1 MLHSRHLL
9 AGAVLLS
16 LGAAACSDDSQPS
29 APDAVAG
36 TPAMAAARAS
46 EPTNDF
52 ILILPEGV
60 APSSTLKR
68 DVAAAG
74 GTLLSVQPELG
85 LAYANSSAPDF
96 EAKAAK
102 LKGVQH
108 AVRDLMVQWT
118 DPNTRFET
126 VEAEASISF
135 DANAIHGSTESFWNA
150 QWNATAI
157 SAPDAWDAGY
167 RGRGARVAVIDGGFH
182 NVHIDL
188 DANLD
193 VARSRSFVPGF
204 AYNQD
209 VGTFW
214 HGTHVAGIVAAEV
227 NGLGTAGIAPEAT
240 IIGLKALHN
249 GTGSFHSVIDA
260 IYYAAT
266 PIAQD
271 GAGAHIINMSL
282 GAILPK
288 QGNAGTIHLL
298 TALSRATSWARKQ
311 GVLVIAASGNDALD
325 LDHIYNY
332 VSVPAEAV
340 GVVNVSALGPMG
352 FYVAGN
358 NTSVDRPA
366 SYSNFGQ
373 SSISLGAPG
382 GDIALPGNAVCS
394 VPRIPTG
401 TLAQFCWAMDMVLST
416 SRGATP
422 GAVSSYAWAAGTSM
436 ASPAVAGVAA
446 LIVGKYGPMD
456 PVQLEA
462 KLKSS
467 SDDLGKPGRDD
478 FYGHGRVNAYRAV
491 TE

>member
-16 LGAAACSDDSQPS
+16 LGAAACSDNSQPS

-36 TPAMAAARAS
+36 TPAKAAARAS

-52 ILILPEGV
+52 ILILPEAV
-60 APSSTLKR
+60 AVSPTLKR

-74 GTLLSVQPELG
+74 GTLLDVKPELG
-85 LAYANSSAPDF
+85 LAYANSTAPDF
-96 EAKAAK
+96 QAKAAK
-102 LKGVQH
+102 IKGVQH
-108 AVRDLMVQWT
+108 AVRDLLVQWT
-118 DPNTRFET
+118 DPNTRFESI
-126 VEAEASISF
+126 EAEASGGF
-135 DANAIHGSTESFWNA
+135 DASAIHGSTESFWNA

-157 SAPDAWDAGY
+157 HAPDAWDAGY

-182 NVHIDL
+182 NVHVDL
-188 DANLD
+188 DANID

-249 GTGSFHSVIDA
+249 GSGSFEAVIDA
-260 IYYAAT
+260 IFYAAN
-266 PIAQD
+266 PIAQG

-288 QGNAGTIHLL
+288 QGNEGTIQLL
-298 TALSRATSWARKQ
+298 VALSRATSYARKQ
-311 GVLVIAASGNDALD
+311 GLLVIAAAGNEGLD
-325 LDHIYNY
+325 LDHIQNV

-352 FYVAGN
+352 LYVAGN
-358 NTSVDRPA
+358 STSVDRLA

-382 GDIALPGNAVCS
+382 GDFALPGNAVCS
-394 VPRIPTG
+394 VARIPSG
-401 TLAQFCWAMDMVLST
+401 TLAQLCWAMDMVLST
-416 SRGATP
+416 SRGT
-422 GAVSSYAWAAGTSM
+422 GASISSYTWAAGTSM
-436 ASPAVAGVAA
+436 AAPAVAGVAA

-456 PVQLEA
+456 PAQLEA
-462 KLKSS
+462 KLRSS

-478 FYGHGRVNAYRAV
+478 AYGHGRVNAYRAV

>member
-9 AGAVLLS
+9 AGAALLS
-16 LGAAACSDDSQPS
+16 LGAAACADSQPT
-29 APDAVAG
+29 APDAVAAA
-36 TPAMAAARAS
+36 PALAAARSS

-52 ILILPEGV
+52 ILILPEGAAV
-60 APSSTLKR
+60 PTTLKS

-85 LAYANSSAPDF
+85 LAYANSTAPDF
-96 EAKAAK
+96 EAKAARI
-102 LKGVQH
+102 KGVQR
-108 AVRDLMVQWT
+108 AVRDLVVQWT

-126 VEAEASISF
+126 VEAEASVDF

-182 NVHIDL
+182 NTHVDL

-193 VARSRSFVPGF
+193 VARSRSFVSGF

-227 NGLGTAGIAPEAT
+227 NGIGTAGIAPEAT
-240 IIGLKALHN
+240 VIGLKALHN
-249 GTGSFHSVIDA
+249 GSGSFQAVIDA

-266 PIAQD
+266 PIAQG

-282 GAILPK
+282 GAVLPK
-288 QGNAGTIHLL
+288 QGNEGTIPLVI
-298 TALSRATSWARKQ
+298 ALSRATSNARKQ
-311 GVLVIAASGNDALD
+311 GVLVIASAGNDALD
-325 LDHIYNY
+325 LDHIQNV

-352 FYVAGN
+352 FYVPGN
-358 NTSVDRPA
+358 TTSVDRLA

-382 GDIALPGNAVCS
+382 GDFALPGGAICS

-401 TLAQFCWAMDMVLST
+401 TLAQLCWAMDMVLST
-416 SRGATP
+416 SRGA
-422 GAVSSYAWAAGTSM
+422 AASISSYSWAAGTSM
-436 ASPAVAGVAA
+436 ASPAAAGVAA

-456 PVQLEA
+456 PAQLEA
-462 KLKSS
+462 RLRSS

-478 FYGHGRVNAYRAV
+478 AYGHGRVNAYRAV